1 MKFFALVIAAFTM
14 LSAVHARPDSPT
26 LPDKVKTTTIGGAEK
41 RSVQIREA
49 LDTAAQLLQ

>member
-26 LPDKVKTTTIGGAEK
+26 LPAKFKGTTEGAEK